1 MEVMGLF
8 HSLYSY
14 TGNKQVEVLSRDTHI
29 SYCAF
34 LLFKLF
40 RNLSNYCVKGKIVDY
55 RIVRWKAEHGEP
67 LSSVE
72 ELCAKIDL
80 MKLQDKR
87 VGISDYISKWGTS
100 FLKEYEITKK
110 MKNEKNRSNL

>member
-1 MEVMGLF
+1 MGIF
-8 HSLYSY
+8 HSLYSHS
-14 TGNKQVEVLSRDTHI
+14 GVKQVETLSRETHI
-29 SYCAF
+29 SSCAF
-34 LLFKLF
+34 VMFKVF
-40 RNLSNYCVKGKIVDY
+40 RSISNSFVKGKIIDY
-55 RIVRWKAEHGEP
+55 RIVRWKTEHGEP